1 MSFQLNLQKSPY
13 FFLMLDMKSFGINM
27 SKWKIVNASGFS
39 VNVHTSIVTFN
50 SKLLHHAI

>member
-1 MSFQLNLQKSPY
+1 MSFQLNLQKSAN